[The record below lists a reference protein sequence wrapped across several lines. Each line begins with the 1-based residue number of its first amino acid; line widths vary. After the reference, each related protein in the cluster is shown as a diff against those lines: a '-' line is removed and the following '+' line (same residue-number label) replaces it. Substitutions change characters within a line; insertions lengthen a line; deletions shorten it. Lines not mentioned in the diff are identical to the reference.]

1 MAWLDL
7 PIEDLREYR
16 SQVAPASDLREFW
29 TSRLDAARALAK
41 DPVLTPIDTQL
52 SMVDVRDIEFSGSDG
67 HRVRGWF
74 LRPKGVE
81 GELPCLVQFIGY
93 GGGRSLHHEW
103 TLWPAAGWA
112 TLVMDTR
119 GQGWADTADLGA
131 SGNPQVPGFLTRG
144 ITDPQ
149 EQYYA
154 RVFIDA
160 ARAVDTARALPGVDA
175 SRVAVG
181 GGSQGGG
188 ITIAAAALSEGLI
201 GALVGVPFWCDV
213 LRAASITDSEPYS
226 EIKNYLR
233 ARPYE
238 TERVERTLSY
248 LDGTVMASL
257 ATTPALFEIAMM
269 DTICPPSTC
278 YAAYNAWAGPKEVR
292 EYYWAGHE
300 GGDSHHVAVAL
311 EWLAAKAR

>member
-1 MAWLDL
+1 
-7 PIEDLREYR
+7 
-16 SQVAPASDLREFW
+16 
-29 TSRLDAARALAK
+29 
-41 DPVLTPIDTQL
+41 
-52 SMVDVRDIEFSGSDG
+52 
-67 HRVRGWF
+67 
-74 LRPKGVE
+74 
-81 GELPCLVQFIGY
+81 
-93 GGGRSLHHEW
+93 
-103 TLWPAAGWA
+103 
-112 TLVMDTR
+112 MDTR
-119 GQGWADTADLGA
+119 GQGWSDTDDLGA

-248 LDGTVMASL
+248 LDGTVMAGL

-269 DTICPPSTC
+269 DNICPPSTC